1 VAKTTQLQIMALLTL
16 TKQFCEWADQGITT
30 QMMISF
36 SARSM
41 SPLEQS
47 KLTKA
52 FHNIL
57 AESVEQS
64 YEVIAGVKKH
74 YLAEGDRVLYEKEDA
89 FITRIVRNGEYLGKR
104 AQPKANSLIAG
115 DIYALRIWMR
125 INLVNMKETKESSD
139 DFDLEAI
146 EKFIDAA
153 AQDDDERVTAASH
166 IITIQYANRTTSEKK
181 ESS

>member
-1 VAKTTQLQIMALLTL
+1 
-16 TKQFCEWADQGITT
+16 
-30 QMMISF
+30 
-36 SARSM
+36 M

-47 KLTKA
+47 KLTQA

-104 AQPKANSLIAG
+104 AQPKAIP
-115 DIYALRIWMR
+115 
-125 INLVNMKETKESSD
+125 
-139 DFDLEAI
+139 
-146 EKFIDAA
+146 
-153 AQDDDERVTAASH
+153 
-166 IITIQYANRTTSEKK
+166 
-181 ESS
+181 